1 MLNLDLFL
9 LHRNCIV
16 RSAVMPSMCS
26 KNHYTHAKSHSTNH
40 RAYGGRELGYNTQ
53 NLVTNILKKRN

>member
-1 MLNLDLFL
+1 
-9 LHRNCIV
+9 
-16 RSAVMPSMCS
+16 MPSMCS